1 MSNNNNSSYI
11 GNQLINENKIEEVEK
26 EKFNKKKIT
35 IIVGST
41 NFYLIFG
48 DKRETIPVLILFYK
62 DVGWFGNDVLKIIQ
76 SKTLNNSMIFF
87 DFLYYLDKIYKS
99 SKKTLTN
106 RNLFNI
112 ELEKKL
118 ESNQIISFDYE
129 YLSEK
134 INRKNMDGIN
144 ILPSIDLAKQFHTV
158 QSNKTLNKQTYTS
171 EDLLN
176 LYFKYLIK
184 EKLNNINEEFE
195 LDLILPLY
203 LNETQKKKIENI
215 FRAKL
220 KENGNNEKKVNVNDE
235 MNYYLGNINKKF
247 ENKIIFIHFGGSSL
261 VVVLYDYDNKKI
273 IKKKEKLIGGIDI
286 DIMLTKDSL
295 TKFKNENNGCPITD
309 ISLIYKVKNE
319 IEEEKKKLFSN
330 NKDKLEINIENFKHN
345 KPLKYELNDKD
356 EILLT
361 IDDILEGF
369 ENIIKNILEDV
380 NKEEIKNVI
389 CIGNNFKFIII
400 KNILFQYLPEE
411 LCEFIFE

>member
-26 EKFNKKKIT
+26 DKNSKFNKKKIT

-62 DVGWFGNDVLKIIQ
+62 DVGWYGNDILKIIQ
-76 SKTLNNSMIFF
+76 SKILNNSMIFF

-99 SKKTLTN
+99 SKETLRN

-118 ESNQIISFDYE
+118 ESNKIISFDYE
-129 YLSEK
+129 YLSLK
-134 INRKNMDGIN
+134 INRKNMDEIN

-158 QSNKTLNKQTYTS
+158 QSNKTLNKQTFTS

-176 LYFKYLIK
+176 LYFEYLIK

-261 VVVLYDYDNKKI
+261 VVVLYDYDKEQI
-273 IKKKEKLIGGIDI
+273 IKKEEKLIGGIDI
-286 DIMLTKDSL
+286 DIHYTKDCL
-295 TKFKNENNGCPITD
+295 KKLPNLD

-330 NKDKLEINIENFKHN
+330 SKDKLEINIENFKYN
-345 KPLKYELNDKD
+345 KPLNYELDNKDK
-356 EILLT
+356 ILLT
-361 IDDILEGF
+361 IEDILDVF
-369 ENIIKNILEDV
+369 NNIIENIKENV
-380 NKEEIKNVI
+380 NEEEIKNVI
-389 CIGNNFKFIII
+389 CIGNNFKFIIF
-400 KNILFQYLPEE
+400 KNILFEYFPEKI
-411 LCEFIFE
+411 CEFIFE

>member
-1 MSNNNNSSYI
+1 MSNNNNSTYI
-11 GNQLINENKIEEVEK
+11 GNQLINENKIEEAEK
-26 EKFNKKKIT
+26 DKNSKFNKKKIT
-35 IIVGST
+35 IIVGAT

-48 DKRETIPVLILFYK
+48 DKRETIPVLLLFYK
-62 DVGWFGNDVLKIIQ
+62 DGGWYGNDVLKIIQ
-76 SKTLNNSMIFF
+76 SKILNNSMIFF

-99 SKKTLTN
+99 SIKTLTN

-112 ELEKKL
+112 ELEKKGEL
-118 ESNQIISFDYE
+118 EPNQIISFDYE
-129 YLSEK
+129 YLYLK
-134 INRKNMDGIN
+134 INRKNMDEIN
-144 ILPSIDLAKQFHTV
+144 ILPSIDLAKQFHSV
-158 QSNKTLNKQTYTS
+158 QSNKTLNKQTFTS

-261 VVVLYDYDNKKI
+261 VVVLYDYDKEQI
-273 IKKKEKLIGGIDI
+273 IKKEEKLIGGIDI
-286 DIMLTKDSL
+286 DIKYTKDCL
-295 TKFKNENNGCPITD
+295 KKFTNLN

-319 IEEEKKKLFSN
+319 IEEEKKKLFLNDKN
-330 NKDKLEINIENFKHN
+330 NLEINIEFKHN
-345 KPLKYELNDKD
+345 KPLKYELDKED
-356 EILLT
+356 LLLT
-361 IDDILEGF
+361 IEDILDGF
-369 ENIIKNILEDV
+369 EKIIINILKNV

-400 KNILFQYLPEE
+400 KKILFEYFPEKI
-411 LCEFIFE
+411 CEFIFE

>member
-62 DVGWFGNDVLKIIQ
+62 DVGWYGNDVLKIIQ
-76 SKTLNNSMIFF
+76 SKILNNSMIFF

-99 SKKTLTN
+99 SKETLKN

-118 ESNQIISFDYE
+118 EPNQIISFDYV

-144 ILPSIDLAKQFHTV
+144 ILPSIDLAKQFHSV

-261 VVVLYDYDNKKI
+261 VVVLYDYDKEQI
-273 IKKKEKLIGGIDI
+273 IKKEEKLIGGIDI
-286 DIMLTKDSL
+286 DIKYTKDCL
-295 TKFKNENNGCPITD
+295 KKFPNLDD

-319 IEEEKKKLFSN
+319 IEEEKKKLFLNDKN
-330 NKDKLEINIENFKHN
+330 NLEINIENFKHN
-345 KPLKYELNDKD
+345 KPLKYELDKED
-356 EILLT
+356 LLLT
-361 IDDILEGF
+361 IEDILDGF
-369 ENIIKNILEDV
+369 ENIIINILKNV

-389 CIGNNFKFIII
+389 CIGNNFKFIIF
-400 KNILFQYLPEE
+400 KNILFEYFPEKI
-411 LCEFIFE
+411 CEFIFE